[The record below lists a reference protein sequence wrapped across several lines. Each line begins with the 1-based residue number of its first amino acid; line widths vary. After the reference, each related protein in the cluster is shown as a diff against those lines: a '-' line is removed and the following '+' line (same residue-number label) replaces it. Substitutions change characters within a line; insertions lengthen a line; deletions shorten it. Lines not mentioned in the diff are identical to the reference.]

1 MNGKEEKQNSSISKK
16 MKDFN
21 TFVITNSLQNLD
33 GYTVDHLKDFRY
45 IPEFLRPTINNFVR
59 KSKKAYDIISSRIDQ
74 FDKSS
79 DEYIAMQTE
88 MENIFKSFKT
98 LRSQIDIFKN
108 AKWDFKNAL
117 SEMNEGTQDSNYFLN
132 SSIFG
137 EIGNTPEID
146 ENGNISFAIGTPAP
160 KGETLWNS
168 FKLNDMSNPLSGSSP
183 IITEPVGG
191 KNFVWK
197 MANRV
202 KEAKDNN
209 VTLDLDFIKRTTMQ
223 NLTDFGPNS
232 TIGMAFTDMTADY
245 TGISFA
251 KQYEEGL
258 KDKKYYTHPKT
269 GESMPTD
276 NAWMKDPANVEVLNI
291 FLTDYI
297 ADIMKDIYGSI
308 DEDTGNLK
316 RSQAQVAQEII
327 SKYIK

>member
-33 GYTVDHLKDFRY
+33 GYTADHLKDFKY
-45 IPEFLRPTINNFVR
+45 VPEFLRPTINNFVR
-59 KSKKAYDIISSRIDQ
+59 KGRKAYDLISSTIDQ

-79 DEYIAMQTE
+79 DEYIAMQNG
-88 MENIFKSFKT
+88 MENIFKSFRT
-98 LRSQIDIFKN
+98 LRDQVDLFKK

-117 SEMNEGTQDSNYFLN
+117 SEMNEGTQDSSYFLN

-137 EIGNTPEID
+137 EVGNTPEID
-146 ENGNISFAIGTPAP
+146 ENGNLSFAIGTPAP

-245 TGISFA
+245 IGTSFA

-276 NAWMKDPANVEVLNI
+276 SAWMKDPANVEGLNI